1 MDSWGSWVCFSS
13 VQERKSKMI
22 MLYNLRGFAPE
33 LFRNV
38 KEFLDTMTKVHPKHA
53 VKFMKALAFESY
65 PEGYKRIMA
74 HASDPIAVPCI
85 FHDKA
90 LCPETEQDDA
100 YVARYA
106 ADLEPIRTMFYDADG
121 PGVPKEAAAKARDI
135 AIAEDVNAA
144 LELSKELRPPKQ
156 EPEGKDP
163 YEDLPF

>member
-1 MDSWGSWVCFSS
+1 
-13 VQERKSKMI
+13 MI

-33 LFRNV
+33 LFRNAR
-38 KEFLDTMTKVHPKHA
+38 EFLDTMRNVHPKYA
-53 VKFMKALAFESY
+53 VSFMKALAFESY

-74 HASDPIAVPCI
+74 EASAPIACPCI
-85 FHDKA
+85 FYDKT

-106 ADLEPIRTMFYDADG
+106 ADLLPIRDMLYAADG
-121 PGVPKEAAAKARDI
+121 PGVSKETAARARDI

-144 LELSKELRPPKQ
+144 LELTKELQPPKQ
-156 EPEGKDP
+156 KPKGKDP

>member
-1 MDSWGSWVCFSS
+1 
-13 VQERKSKMI
+13 MI

-38 KEFLDTMTKVHPKHA
+38 KEFLDAMMKVHPKYA

-74 HASDPIAVPCI
+74 SASNPIVCPCV
-85 FHDKA
+85 FHSKD

-106 ADLEPIRTMFYDADG
+106 TDLAPIRTMLYDADG
-121 PGVPKEAAAKARDI
+121 PGVSKEVAARARDI
-135 AIAEDVNAA
+135 AIAEDVDAA
-144 LELSKELRPPKQ
+144 LELSRELRPPKQ
-156 EPEGKDP
+156 KPEGKDP

>member
-1 MDSWGSWVCFSS
+1 
-13 VQERKSKMI
+13 MI

-38 KEFLDTMTKVHPKHA
+38 KEFLDTMMKVHPKYA

-65 PEGYKRIMA
+65 PEEYKRIMA
-74 HASDPIAVPCI
+74 HASDPIVCPCI

-106 ADLEPIRTMFYDADG
+106 ADLEPIRKMLYDADG
-121 PGVPKEAAAKARDI
+121 PGVPKEVAARARDV
-135 AIAEDVNAA
+135 AISEDVNAA

-156 EPEGKDP
+156 EQEGKSP